1 MAGVWWLCMS
11 IQNTSVGPVVAHDL
25 DIQWRVSWSFRRAH
39 TPHQQK
45 LSWLLLSRPCKRN
58 NSGAASQVRKIACKN
73 MPTKTAKPASCSLQS
88 SLGTDRTLPSLPFAS
103 VWLPRSLASRAP
115 GANDVGAA
123 IGAWRLHVGAMVW
136 KRADSPEDFWNG
148 NFWKSSSAMPWWIV
162 LSDNVVLGCFGHII
176 MSCMMLVESQ
186 WISWGYYYEH

>member
-1 MAGVWWLCMS
+1 MS
-11 IQNTSVGPVVAHDL
+11 IQSTSVGPVVAHDL

-45 LSWLLLSRPCKRN
+45 LSWLLLSIPCKRH

-73 MPTKTAKPASCSLQS
+73 MPTKTANPASCSLQC
-88 SLGTDRTLPSLPFAS
+88 SLDWTDRTLPSLPFAS
-103 VWLPRSLASRAP
+103 VQWLPHALASPATP

-136 KRADSPEDFWNG
+136 KRADSPEDFWNLV
-148 NFWKSSSAMPWWIV
+148 I
-162 LSDNVVLGCFGHII
+162 SDRVIRLCLG
-176 MSCMMLVESQ
+176 E
-186 WISWGYYYEH
+186 